1 MIEWN
6 DELSVNNPQ
15 IDKEHQGFI
24 SIMNELNGNF
34 LSEDAENSILK
45 TLDRLNE
52 YAENH
57 LSNEEKLMRETGYPG
72 AFVHKQRHNEFR
84 AQIKDFNKAYRKNR
98 NGSDGQELLYFLQI
112 WFIKHI
118 KNEDKWLSPFLEKA
132 GTDGDGN

>member
-6 DELSVNNPQ
+6 DELSVNNHQ

-24 SIMNELNGNF
+24 SIMNELNSSF
-34 LSEDAENSILK
+34 LSEDAEDLILK

-57 LSNEEKLMRETGYPG
+57 LSNEEKLMKETGYPG
-72 AFVHKQRHNEFR
+72 AFVHKQRHDEFR
-84 AQIKDFNKAYRKNR
+84 VQIKEFNDAYRQSGNCA
-98 NGSDGQELLYFLQI
+98 DAQELLYFLQI

-132 GTDGDGN
+132 DTRDNS